1 MLFIFFS
8 ERQKEFHVWGPWG
21 ERTHWRIWVANFK
34 RWAQKVRRI
43 AQDQAVSSTGADSWA
58 SRARLGSL
66 YFTLCTRELLKGVK
80 QEVTSLES
88 HCIAAESTSPVS
100 RTQEPGLHAVG
111 VVMVPETTGGVVEMR
126 EDGGLERQRRGK
138 NGEIW

>member
-1 MLFIFFS
+1 M
-8 ERQKEFHVWGPWG
+8 
-21 ERTHWRIWVANFK
+21 
-34 RWAQKVRRI
+34 
-43 AQDQAVSSTGADSWA
+43 SSTGADSWA

-88 HCIAAESTSPVS
+88 HCIAAERTSPVS
-100 RTQEPGLHAVG
+100 RTQEPGLHAAG